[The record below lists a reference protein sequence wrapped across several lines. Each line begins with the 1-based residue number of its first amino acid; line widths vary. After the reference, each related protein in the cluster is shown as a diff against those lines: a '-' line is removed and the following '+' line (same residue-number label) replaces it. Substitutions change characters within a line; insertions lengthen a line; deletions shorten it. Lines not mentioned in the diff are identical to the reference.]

1 MTGKLRCGHER
12 AALTNLGNCEA
23 CGEASHYIGGD
34 AYSEAR
40 ALFAAESGV
49 TFGRLNRADDDYDH
63 DGREQRWW

>member
-49 TFGRLNRADDDYDH
+49 RFGRLGQAHDDYDQ
-63 DGREQRWW
+63 EQRERP